1 MSSAQR
7 RNRAHT
13 QTQTQHNHSCRLEWW
28 MRCLRIISKSLNSDH
43 CSGSNSKNNQTKRIF
58 LKRQRKN
65 SLDTTVISPPQWIQ
79 WIEFVLFGKWFL
91 YLLLLSLCIV
101 ASLWNL
107 SILPWAF
114 CHSPPFSLQLPS
126 FIRCTPTDRQT
137 IQWIVLPSS
146 IVDSVMF
153 MMACIYLKNNTS
165 MRSILHTRT
174 AKRLHFVQVIC

>member
-1 MSSAQR
+1 MVA
-7 RNRAHT
+7 AAKT
-13 QTQTQHNHSCRLEWW
+13 
-28 MRCLRIISKSLNSDH
+28 
-43 CSGSNSKNNQTKRIF
+43 NQTKRIF

-114 CHSPPFSLQLPS
+114 CHSPPFSLQLLS
-126 FIRCTPTDRQT
+126 FIRCTPTDQQT

-153 MMACIYLKNNTS
+153 MMACIYLKIIRQWDRYYTREQPS
-165 MRSILHTRT
+165 DYILCRLFVRSSFNPTDRFRQEHWRT
-174 AKRLHFVQVIC
+174 ALEM